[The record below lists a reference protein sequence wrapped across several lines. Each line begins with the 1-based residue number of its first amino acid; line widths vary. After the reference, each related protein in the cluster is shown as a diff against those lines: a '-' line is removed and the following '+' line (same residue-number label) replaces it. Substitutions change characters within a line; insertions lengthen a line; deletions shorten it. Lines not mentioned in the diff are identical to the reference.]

1 MWNINSLENEIDEA
15 ISYIVSGMI
24 VISSAAG

>member
-1 MWNINSLENEIDEA
+1 MWNINSLENEVDEA
-15 ISYIVSGMI
+15 IKYIVSGVV